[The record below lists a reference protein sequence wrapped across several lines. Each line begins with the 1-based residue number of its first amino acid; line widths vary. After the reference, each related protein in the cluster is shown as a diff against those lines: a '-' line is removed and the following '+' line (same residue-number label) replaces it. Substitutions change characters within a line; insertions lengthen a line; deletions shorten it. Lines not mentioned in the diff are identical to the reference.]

1 MTSWINVISAN
12 ELPEGEYTT
21 LKLQETELLIIKSG
35 GCVYAVENLCSHE
48 GFELAGGEIENSE
61 IVCPIHEARFCLKT
75 GKALCEPAEENIK
88 AYPVRIYE
96 QVIQVFDKPI
106 E

>member
-21 LKLQETELLIIKSG
+21 LELPDTELLIIKSEG
-35 GCVYAVENLCSHE
+35 DVYAVENLCSHQS
-48 GFELAGGEIENSE
+48 FELAGGEIENSE
-61 IVCPIHEARFCLKT
+61 ITCPLHEARFCLKT
-75 GKALCEPAEENIK
+75 GKALCEPAEEKIK
-88 AYPVRIYE
+88 TYPVRIHE
-96 QVIQVFDKPI
+96 QIIQVFNRPI